1 MSDKV
6 RIVSV
11 ETVTRVCEFSFDEF
25 RTEMKQDDDDLTEAS
40 IMKMWLKLIK
50 KKEYKRKDT
59 NNYTTETL
67 NDLGCCIIY
76 EILKINKD

>member
-11 ETVTRVCEFSFDEF
+11 ETVTRVCEFTYDEF
-25 RTEMKQDDDDLTEAS
+25 RREMKQDDDDLTESS

-50 KKEYKRKDT
+50 KKEHKRKD
-59 NNYTTETL
+59 NNNNTTETL
-67 NDLGCCIIY
+67 NEIGCSVIY
-76 EILKINKD
+76 EILKMNKE